1 MNLLKGKTVAITG
14 AGGGIGRAH
23 ALLAAK
29 EGAQVVVN
37 DLGGSRDGTG
47 SGTTMAEKVCEEIRA
62 MGGKAAANY
71 GNVATAEGANS
82 IVETAVKEF
91 GKLDAMICNAGI
103 LRDKSFKNM
112 NDELWDPVMAVH
124 LKGTYYCAKAA
135 WMHFLD
141 KQIKGRLV
149 FTSSTSGLFGNFGQ
163 TNYGAAKA
171 GIWGLM
177 NCLWREGEKAGITVN
192 AICPV
197 ALTRLTEDLAGFKGD
212 SAPMAELK
220 PEHISPTVIWLCSD
234 QAAGVSGRT
243 FLVKGAEVE
252 LLTLIRE
259 PGAKTSSKDP
269 WDPSELGPRLADAV
283 RKSQFKASW
292 SS

>member
-23 ALLAAK
+23 ALLFAK

-62 MGGKAAANY
+62 MGGQAAANY

-82 IVETAVKEF
+82 IVETAVKSF
-91 GKLDAMICNAGI
+91 GKLDVMVCNAGI

-112 NDELWDPVMAVH
+112 TDELWDPVMNVH

-135 WMHFLD
+135 WMHFLE
-141 KQIKGRLV
+141 KQIKGRLI

-171 GIWGLM
+171 GIWGFM

-212 SAPMAELK
+212 NAPMAELK
-220 PEHISPTVIWLCSD
+220 PDHISPIVVYLASD
-234 QAAGVSGRT
+234 QAANITGRT
-243 FLVKGAEVE
+243 FLVKGAEVD

-259 PGAKTSSKDP
+259 PGAANTSKDP
-269 WDPSELGPRLADAV
+269 WDPTALGLKMQEAV
-283 RKSQFKASW
+283 KKSQFKASW
-292 SS
+292 S

>member
-1 MNLLKGKTVAITG
+1 VAITG

-23 ALLAAK
+23 APLLAK
-29 EGAQVVVN
+29 EGAQVVVD
-37 DLGGSRDGTG
+37 DLGGSWDGTG
-47 SGTTMAEKVCEEIRA
+47 SGHTMAEKVCEEIRA
-62 MGGKAAANY
+62 MGGQAAANY

-82 IVETAVKEF
+82 IVETAVKSF
-91 GKLDAMICNAGI
+91 GKLDVMVCNAGI

-112 NDELWDPVMAVH
+112 NDELWNPVMAVH
-124 LKGTYYCAKAA
+124 LTGTYYCAKAA
-135 WMHFLD
+135 WTHFLE
-141 KQIKGRLV
+141 KNIKGRLI

-171 GIWGLM
+171 GIWGFM

-212 SAPMAELK
+212 NAPMSELK
-220 PEHISPTVIWLCSD
+220 PEHISPVVVWLGSD
-234 QAAGVSGRT
+234 AAANVTGRT

-259 PGAKTSSKDP
+259 PGAVNSSKDP
-269 WDPSELGPRLADAV
+269 WDPTNLGLKLQEAV
-283 RKSQFKASW
+283 KASKFKASW